1 MSSHFG
7 ANSQGSQI
15 STMMFSHSNANSE
28 GQQIGVV
35 MFSHYGANS
44 QGLQISVG
52 TNANLLASKLTS
64 QGKGCGGGS
73 IGHNIG
79 KLRFFDNDMTIGN
92 ITTHSHSFPKNM

>member
-52 TNANLLASKLTS
+52 TNANSWLMQTCL
-64 QGKGCGGGS
+64 QV
-73 IGHNIG
+73 N
-79 KLRFFDNDMTIGN
+79 
-92 ITTHSHSFPKNM
+92 